1 MRKVAEVVYRYL
13 QIGREEFD
21 DGRDEEQSDPLLRG
35 IRVTLSLVVIC
46 LVGLNTE
53 SHGQQLRDAFR
64 NVQQA
69 VVVVRTEQKGLAP
82 YPQQGMV
89 SLNGLGSGVL
99 ISNDGK
105 VLTAAHLVQSADRT
119 IVEFSEGELIP
130 ASVIGSAFS
139 ADVALLQ
146 LERCPANYVP
156 AKLGDSDKV
165 DVGDEIFVVGAPYGI
180 SSTLTAGHVSGRR
193 ILKWNENTMA
203 VEFLQTDAAIN
214 MGNSGSP
221 VFNLNGEVMGIV
233 SNIMSRSG
241 GSEGLAFAA
250 SSNTARRLL
259 LEQKPF
265 WTGIEGILVDG
276 SIARALNLTQPA
288 GVLVQRVA
296 EGSIAW
302 RWGIHAGTLRAT
314 VEGEEM
320 ILGGDIIL
328 QVNDVSVEND
338 GSYDE
343 IYRSISR
350 LKPGDNLVI
359 TIFRQGR
366 IVKLSIPT
374 SQ

>member
-1 MRKVAEVVYRYL
+1 ML
-13 QIGREEFD
+13 CFWG
-21 DGRDEEQSDPLLRG
+21 
-35 IRVTLSLVVIC
+35 LS
-46 LVGLNTE
+46 TE
-53 SHGQQLRDAFR
+53 SHGQQLREAFR
-64 NVQQA
+64 SVQQA

-82 YPQQGMV
+82 FPQQGLV

-105 VLTAAHLVQSADRT
+105 VLTAAHLVQSADKT
-119 IVEFSEGELIP
+119 LVEFSEGEFIS
-130 ASVIGSAFS
+130 ATVIGSSLS

-146 LERCPANYVP
+146 LDQKPTNAV
-156 AKLGDSDKV
+156 AAVLGDSNKV

-180 SSTLTAGHVSGRR
+180 SRTLTAGHVSGRR
-193 ILKWNENTMA
+193 TLSVGNENTTT

-221 VFNLNGEVMGIV
+221 VFDLKGEVIGIV

-250 SSNTARRLL
+250 ASNTARRLL
-259 LEQKPF
+259 LEQKTL
-265 WTGIEGILVDG
+265 WTGIEGLLVEG
-276 SIARALNLTQPA
+276 RLAKALNLTQPA

-302 RWGIHAGTLRAT
+302 RWGIQAGTLRAI
-314 VEGEEM
+314 VEGQEI

-328 QVNDVSVEND
+328 QVNEASVEND
-338 GSYDE
+338 ASQDE
-343 IYRSISR
+343 IFGCVGR
-350 LKPGDNLVI
+350 LKPGENLVI
-359 TIFRQGR
+359 TIFRQGK
-366 IVKLSIPT
+366 ITKLSIPT

>member
-1 MRKVAEVVYRYL
+1 V
-13 QIGREEFD
+13 
-21 DGRDEEQSDPLLRG
+21 
-35 IRVTLSLVVIC
+35 LSFW
-46 LVGLNTE
+46 GLHIE

-64 NVQQA
+64 SVEQA
-69 VVVVRTEQKGLAP
+69 VVIVRTEQKGLAP
-82 YPQQGMV
+82 FPQQGLV

-105 VLTAAHLVQSADRT
+105 VLTAAHLVQSADKT
-119 IVEFSEGELIP
+119 MVEFPQGELIP

-146 LERCPANYVP
+146 LDRNPANAAV

-180 SSTLTAGHVSGRR
+180 SRTLTAGHISGRR
-193 ILKWNENTMA
+193 TLNKRSENTMA

-214 MGNSGSP
+214 SGNSGSP
-221 VFNLNGEVMGIV
+221 LFNLNGEIMGII

-250 SSNTARRLL
+250 TSNTARRLL

-265 WTGIEGILVDG
+265 WSGIEGLLVEGDL
-276 SIARALNLTQPA
+276 ARALNLPQGA
-288 GVLVQRVA
+288 GILVQRVA

-302 RWGIHAGTLRAT
+302 RWGIHAGTLRAN
-314 VEGEEM
+314 VEGEE
-320 ILGGDIIL
+320 IVLGGDIIL
-328 QVNDVSVEND
+328 RVNEVPVEQD

-343 IYRSISR
+343 IYESIGR

-359 TIFRQGR
+359 TVFRHGQSVR
-366 IVKLSIPT
+366 LPIPIP
-374 SQ
+374 Q